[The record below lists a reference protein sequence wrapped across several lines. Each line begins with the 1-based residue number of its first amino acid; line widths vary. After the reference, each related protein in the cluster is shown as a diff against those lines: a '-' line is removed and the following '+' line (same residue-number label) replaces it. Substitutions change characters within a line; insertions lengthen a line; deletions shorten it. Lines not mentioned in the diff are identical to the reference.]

1 MTARELPHPRNG
13 SAPPDPGTPVHDL
26 VGIGIG
32 PFNLALAALA
42 DRVGGLRTLFLERTP
57 EFRWHPGLLVEGATL
72 QVPFL
77 ADLVTLVDPTSPWSF
92 LAYLRAHDR
101 LFPFYFAERF
111 HVTRREYDHYC
122 RWVADA
128 LPSCRFGADVTRAT
142 WDPDNALWRV
152 VFRDTATGDTH
163 HAAARHLVLGIGT
176 EPVVPAPFADL
187 LDNPGHRDVLHSADY
202 LDHRDTLTAAPD
214 VTVIGSGQS
223 GAEVFLDLLRR
234 RTSPRHR
241 INWLTRS
248 PAFAPMEYSKIGL
261 EHFTPDYTR
270 YFHGLAEPVRDRLVP
285 RQAQL
290 YKAVSADTLA
300 AIHDELY
307 ERGAAGGRVRATL
320 MPGVSVTAAA
330 RTSGGLELG
339 CHHSQQDRRF
349 TVLTDKVVL
358 ATGYA
363 PRRPD
368 LLEALA
374 PHIRRDRAGRPRIG
388 LDHRVALDPRITGG
402 LYVQNAE
409 LHTHGV
415 GTPDLGLGAHR
426 AAVILNAVCARAVYR
441 LPARTAYTTFGLAPD
456 DAAPADGR
464 DTGRDTGGDTEQ
476 PHHRHA
482 ARPTR
487 RGHARTAA
495 APTAQDREHPAPA
508 HLPPPADRVQGP
520 PDELETPR
528 VPAH

>member
-1 MTARELPHPRNG
+1 MTARELPHPRSG
-13 SAPPDPGTPVHDL
+13 TARPDPGTPVHDL

-42 DRVGGLRTLFLERTP
+42 DRVGGLRTLFLDRST
-57 EFRWHPGLLVEGATL
+57 EFRWHPGLLIDGTTL

-111 HVTRREYDHYC
+111 HVPRREYDHYC
-122 RWVADA
+122 RWTAAA
-128 LPSCRFGADVTRAT
+128 LPSCRFGADVTRAS
-142 WDPDNALWRV
+142 WDAQSGLYRV
-152 VFRDTATGDTH
+152 EFRDTKTGETH
-163 HAAARHLVLGIGT
+163 RAAARNLVLGIGT

-187 LDNPGHRDVLHSADY
+187 LDIRGPRDVLHSADY
-202 LDHRDTLTAAPD
+202 LDHRDSLTAAPD
-214 VTVIGSGQS
+214 VTVVGSGQS

-241 INWLTRS
+241 IAWLTRS
-248 PAFAPMEYSKIGL
+248 PAFAPMEYSKLGL

-270 YFHGLAEPVRDRLVP
+270 YFHGLAEPVRDRVLP
-285 RQAQL
+285 AQAQL

-307 ERGAAGGRVRATL
+307 ERGIAGGRVRATL
-320 MPGVSVTAAA
+320 MPGVSVTTAV
-330 RTSGGLELG
+330 RTPAGLELG
-339 CHHSQQDRRF
+339 CHHTQQDRVF
-349 TVLTDKVVL
+349 TTLTDKVVL

-368 LLEALA
+368 LLDPLDAHLL
-374 PHIRRDRAGRPRIG
+374 RDARGRPRIG
-388 LDHRVALDPRITGG
+388 LDHRIALDESVTGG
-402 LYVQNAE
+402 LYAQNAE

-426 AAVILNAVCARAVYR
+426 AAVILNAVCGRAVYR
-441 LPARTAYTTFGLAPD
+441 LPARTAYTTFGLAAGD
-456 DAAPADGR
+456 TAAPV
-464 DTGRDTGGDTEQ
+464 
-476 PHHRHA
+476 PL
-482 ARPTR
+482 
-487 RGHARTAA
+487 TA
-495 APTAQDREHPAPA
+495 
-508 HLPPPADRVQGP
+508 P

>member
-1 MTARELPHPRNG
+1 MTARELPGPRAAG
-13 SAPPDPGTPVHDL
+13 ARPDPGTPVHDL

-42 DRVGGLRTLFLERTP
+42 DRVGGLRTLFLDRAP
-57 EFRWHPGLLVEGATL
+57 AFHWHPGLLIDGTTL

-77 ADLVTLVDPTSPWSF
+77 ADLVSLVDPTSPWSF

-111 HVTRREYDHYC
+111 HMPRREYDHYC

-128 LPSCRFGADVTRAT
+128 LPSCRFGADAT
-142 WDPDNALWRV
+142 TADWDPDTATYRIE
-152 VFRDTATGDTH
+152 FRDTATGEVH
-163 HAAARHLVLGIGT
+163 QAAARHLVLGIGT

-187 LDNPGHRDVLHSADY
+187 LDPHGEPPPDNSGHDRSGSPSHPDVLHSADY
-202 LDHRDTLTAAPD
+202 LDHRDALTRARD
-214 VTVIGSGQS
+214 VTVVGSGQS
-223 GAEVFLDLLRR
+223 GAEIFLDLLRR

-241 INWLTRS
+241 LSWLTRS
-248 PAFAPMEYSKIGL
+248 PAFAPMEYSKLGL

-270 YFHGLAEPVRDRLVP
+270 YFHALDEPVRDRLVP
-285 RQAQL
+285 AQAQL
-290 YKAVSADTLA
+290 YKAVSAETLA

-307 ERGAAGGRVRATL
+307 ERGIGGHRVRATL
-320 MPGVSVTAAA
+320 MPGVSVGAAT
-330 RTSGGLELG
+330 RTRDGLELG
-339 CHHSQQDRRF
+339 CHHAHQGRAF
-349 TVLTDKVVL
+349 THHTDMAVL

-368 LLEALA
+368 LLAALDPHMRRDHADRPRIALDHRIELA
-374 PHIRRDRAGRPRIG
+374 PH
-388 LDHRVALDPRITGG
+388 ITGG

-426 AAVILNAVCARAVYR
+426 AAVILNSLCGRPVYR
-441 LPARTAYTTFGLAPD
+441 LPERTAYTTFGLAAGD
-456 DAAPADGR
+456 IAAG
-464 DTGRDTGGDTEQ
+464 
-476 PHHRHA
+476 
-482 ARPTR
+482 
-487 RGHARTAA
+487 
-495 APTAQDREHPAPA
+495 
-508 HLPPPADRVQGP
+508 PADRPGP
-520 PDELETPR
+520 ASPAAEPPEPHPHRPRHERRPDERETPR